1 MQMTGIIIN
10 GCGGRM
16 GKALASQSAEKGIK
30 VLCGVDIFPA
40 EASFPVYTS
49 LKDIDTP
56 AGVVIDFTTASAL
69 EQVLEFGIK
78 NNIPLVL
85 ATTGYTAE
93 QREKILEASKKIP
106 IFNSGNMSVGVSV
119 TARAAAAVAAQMG
132 EDFDI
137 EIIETHHSAKLDAP
151 SGTALMLADEITN
164 ELGEREYVFERAS
177 RREKRP
183 KKEIGIHSVR
193 GGGVIGEHT
202 VMIIGQHE
210 TISVTH
216 RAHDRGLFAY
226 GAIRAAEFVSNKQ
239 NGFYTMKDLIISEV
253 K

>member
-1 MQMTGIIIN
+1 
-10 GCGGRM
+10 M
-16 GKALASQSAEKGIK
+16 GKAIAAQCAEKGINI
-30 VLCGVDIFPA
+30 LCGVDIVPMCA
-40 EASFPVYTS
+40 DFPVYS
-49 LKDIDTP
+49 ALNDIP
-56 AGVVIDFTTASAL
+56 VPRGVVIDFTTASAL
-69 EQVLEFGIK
+69 EQVLEFGLK

-85 ATTGYTAE
+85 ATTGYSVE
-93 QREKILEASKKIP
+93 QKEKMLEASKHIP

-119 TARAAAAVAAQMG
+119 TARAVADVALSMG

-151 SGTALMLADEITN
+151 SGTALMLADEIKN
-164 ELGEREYVFERAS
+164 AIGEREYVFERAS
-177 RREKRP
+177 RRAKRP

-226 GAIRAAEFVSNKQ
+226 GALRAASFIAEKK
-239 NGFYTMKDLIISEV
+239 NGFYTMKDIVSTEV

>member
-1 MQMTGIIIN
+1 MTGIIIN

-16 GKALASQSAEKGIK
+16 GKAIAAQSAEKGINI
-30 VLCGVDIFPA
+30 LCGVDIFPE
-40 EASFPVYTS
+40 EADFPVYTA
-49 LKDIDTP
+49 LKDIP
-56 AGVVIDFTTASAL
+56 SPCGVVIDFTTASAL
-69 EQVLEFGIK
+69 EGVLEFGVE

-85 ATTGYTAE
+85 ATTGYTKE
-93 QREKILEASKKIP
+93 QRASILEASKKIP

-119 TARAAAAVAAQMG
+119 TAKAVADIALDMG
-132 EDFDI
+132 GDFDI

-151 SGTALMLADEITN
+151 SGTALMLADEIQN
-164 ELGEREYVFERAS
+164 AIGEREYVYERAS
-177 RREKRP
+177 RRASRP

-226 GAIRAAEFVSNKQ
+226 GALRAAEFIADKK
-239 NGFYTMKDLIISEV
+239 NGFYTMKDLVSSEE

>member
-1 MQMTGIIIN
+1 MSGIIIN

-16 GKALASQSAEKGIK
+16 GKAIAAQCAEKGIK
-30 VLCGVDIFPA
+30 ILCGVDIYPVSA
-40 EASFPVYTS
+40 DFPVYTA
-49 LKDIDTP
+49 LKDIP
-56 AGVVIDFTTASAL
+56 NPCGVVIDFTTASAL
-69 EQVLEFGIK
+69 EDVLEFGVK

-85 ATTGYTAE
+85 ATTGYSKG
-93 QREKILEASKKIP
+93 QRELIAKASKDIP

-119 TARAAAAVAAQMG
+119 TARVAADIALSMG

-151 SGTALMLADEITN
+151 SGTALMLADEIQN
-164 ELGEREYVFERAS
+164 AIGEREYVFERTS
-177 RREKRP
+177 RRMARP

-210 TISVTH
+210 TISLAH

-226 GAIRAAEFVSNKQ
+226 GALRAAEFIAEKE
-239 NGFYTMKDLIISEV
+239 NGFYNMKDLVSTEE